1 MDNKVQ
7 WLVSGVAVGL
17 TFICLRCDQSKPAA
31 PAPATQAQKPATQAA
46 TQRATAPVVNIP
58 PTPPSNTAAATP
70 TSGATSLSINAYD
83 KLSQKD
89 IDSITY
95 DDIQDDSGFITPLAE
110 NLDNLDDDSKKRL
123 DDWVA
128 KLNDWPGSK
137 EENVAQRVMNLLD
150 VACLADMI
158 HSEFEGETAY
168 VIFDKLKSETD
179 KEPLTKAC
187 AWIVLNPDKGKAVLK
202 APELGWDEDVN
213 EDEIRERAAMYA
225 KKLLGRLVGKLPP
238 KQ

>member
-1 MDNKVQ
+1 MVD
-7 WLVSGVAVGL
+7 LRAAVAL
-17 TFICLRCDQSKPAA
+17 TFTCLRCDQPKPAA
-31 PAPATQAQKPATQAA
+31 QAPATQAQKPATQAA
-46 TQRATAPVVNIP
+46 KPATQAATAPAVS
-58 PTPPSNTAAATP
+58 TPPAAPATAAAATP
-70 TSGATSLSINAYD
+70 KAAATSLSIDAYD
-83 KLSQKD
+83 KITQKD
-89 IDSITY
+89 IDAITY
-95 DDIQDDSGFITPLAE
+95 DDIQDDAGFITPLAE

-137 EENVAQRVMNLLD
+137 EENIAHRVMNLMD

-202 APELGWDEDVN
+202 VPELGWDEDVN
-213 EDEIRERAAMYA
+213 EDEIRERGCDYA